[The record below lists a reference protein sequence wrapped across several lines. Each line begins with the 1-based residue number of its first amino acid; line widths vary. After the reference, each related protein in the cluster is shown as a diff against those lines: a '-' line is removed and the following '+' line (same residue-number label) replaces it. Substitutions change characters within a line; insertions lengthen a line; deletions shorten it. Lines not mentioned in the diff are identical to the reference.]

1 MAINNKLGIL
11 CLITAILLMLIFDMR
26 ILLISGFLYYTYK
39 LLYKKE
45 EPKRLD
51 KILIICLFALL
62 LFVMFFLIYYTTN
75 YINIS
80 QISQNLTS

>member
-11 CLITAILLMLIFDMR
+11 CLIIAVVMMFLFDLR
-26 ILLISGFLYYTYK
+26 ILLVSGFLYYAYK

-51 KILIICLFALL
+51 KILIICLFILFLLEILL
-62 LFVMFFLIYYTTN
+62 LFYYSAT
-75 YINIS
+75 YLNIP
-80 QISQNLTS
+80 QNLTS